1 MSPQLKNDAVA
12 FAAGVPL
19 PSARQN
25 PSMPSGANVAGY
37 ADLSNEE
44 LVTCPTPWNTPLM
57 GRGPMPAAD
66 LYGTAETSEAHAT
79 DAKKDHATSATSP
92 GALPEKVIE
101 KAETIEHKENK
112 ERDHIEHKAEKKL
125 DGLLA
130 EADKKLQKALKEE
143 DADGER
149 HHQAKVTSPQSQPS
163 QASVTIAKDG
173 TVFIQTKD
181 EKEPHAFNP
190 DNAEDRRLAEQHAEQ
205 HSGTFQ
211 RKRPADDERYG
222 AYAPAIPPQP
232 REIPA
237 PAEDRQLAAR
247 VLESR
252 HDQDQ
257 GEHHGYAD
265 ALSLA
270 DDAAPSELV
279 NRQEIARRVEQRRSS
294 IPADNAAVHQPQPQ
308 AGNFPLDAASDQDR
322 NINAAALQGGAFKDF
337 GNYSA
342 PAASQSE
349 GYETLNSP
357 TGLVRTEEFHAGEAD
372 EHIDEPRTEAL
383 LEIQRRRMERLGG
396 ALKQRERGQTTFD
409 DVPNMDSDDADG
421 ADAEQER
428 RLQSEDVNKLLAHAP
443 SLPGAKDASDNKPN
457 IGAWQGDTVKAV
469 ANTPQRAQR
478 SDALAG

>member
-79 DAKKDHATSATSP
+79 DAKKDHAASAASP

-101 KAETIEHKENK
+101 KAENIEHKEIK

-130 EADKKLQKALKEE
+130 EADKKLQKALKAEE
-143 DADGER
+143 ADGER
-149 HHQAKVTSPQSQPS
+149 HHQAKAASPQSQPS
-163 QASVTIAKDG
+163 QASVTIANDG
-173 TVFIQTKD
+173 TVFIQAKD

-190 DNAEDRRLAEQHAEQ
+190 DNAEDRRLAEQ

-252 HDQDQ
+252 HDQEQD
-257 GEHHGYAD
+257 EHHGHAA

-270 DDAAPSELV
+270 DNAMPSEPV
-279 NRQEIARRVEQRRSS
+279 NRQEIARCVEQRRSS
-294 IPADNAAVHQPQPQ
+294 IPADTTAHQPQPQ
-308 AGNFPLDAASDQDR
+308 AGNFPVDTASDQDR
-322 NINAAALQGGAFKDF
+322 NINEAALQGGAFKDF

-342 PAASQSE
+342 PAASQGE
-349 GYETLNSP
+349 GYETHNSP
-357 TGLVRTEEFHAGEAD
+357 TGLVRTHEFHAGEAD
-372 EHIDEPRTEAL
+372 EHIDEPRSEAL
-383 LEIQRRRMERLGG
+383 HGDPAAAHGATRRG
-396 ALKQRERGQTTFD
+396 AE
-409 DVPNMDSDDADG
+409 A
-421 ADAEQER
+421 A
-428 RLQSEDVNKLLAHAP
+428 
-443 SLPGAKDASDNKPN
+443 
-457 IGAWQGDTVKAV
+457 
-469 ANTPQRAQR
+469 
-478 SDALAG
+478 